1 VALVRYC
8 WSMVEK
14 HSEESTRTYHFSQAH
29 LGGIINVVNPDG
41 YLMAQYNDRTGK
53 VSWQRVLPITQ
64 RESIE
69 KWLHQNYPVAVL
81 KKHRALR
88 K

>member
-1 VALVRYC
+1 MVRYC
-8 WSMVEK
+8 CSMAEK
-14 HSEESTRTYHFSQAH
+14 HSDGSTGTYHFSQAH
-29 LGGIINVVNPDG
+29 EGGIINVVNSNG
-41 YLMAQYNDRTGK
+41 YLMAQYDDRTGK